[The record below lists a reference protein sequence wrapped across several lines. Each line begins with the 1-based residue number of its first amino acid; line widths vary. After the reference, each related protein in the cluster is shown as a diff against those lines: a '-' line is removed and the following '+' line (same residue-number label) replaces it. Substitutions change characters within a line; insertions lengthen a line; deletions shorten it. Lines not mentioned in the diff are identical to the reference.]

1 MYNVIYD
8 PYDNIPYDINSV
20 KGINLL
26 TEYLNSYEAYRGH
39 NKNIINKKKKKK
51 KAYIK

>member
-8 PYDNIPYDINSV
+8 PYDNIAYDINSI

-26 TEYLNSYEAYRGH
+26 TEYLNSYEAYCDH
-39 NKNIINKKKKKK
+39 
-51 KAYIK
+51 